1 MKRMVRFGIWLSA
14 VFALGVMAT
23 GVAAAGEPVDVAV
36 FELTGQDIDDDLLQT
51 LSGVLRQEALQHDAY
66 SLANPATIQRDEIAL
81 VVGCDPDEVEC
92 LRQMGEFVDGQ
103 VLIFGDVQ
111 TRGQGLEIAVE
122 IFDIVNSEE
131 VVRVERGVV
140 DANDPVVAFRREVE
154 AIFRDLESIGDTHLV
169 VEAPRAEMTIYL
181 DGSPMGRGRF
191 ERQGMEAGTYRVSV
205 GESGSQVWEGDVELE
220 PGQVVEIRPEVE
232 EEEEAGPVA
241 EASEMQVEART
252 VVPGE
257 STAPAG
263 RIGYDGKRSNVGAFS
278 LMGVGTLSLAA
289 SGIMV
294 MQMRSVENQIRQEH
308 AQGILDESRHRDL
321 TRRGESYQTAQYV
334 LLSVGAASLTSGAS
348 WAIWNYSRDRR
359 EERRMSAD
367 VTVLPAANG
376 LSIVGRW

>member
-36 FELTGQDIDDDLLQT
+36 FELTGQDIDDDMLQT

-131 VVRVERGVV
+131 VVRVERGVA

-205 GESGSQVWEGDVELE
+205 GESV
-220 PGQVVEIRPEVE
+220 
-232 EEEEAGPVA
+232 
-241 EASEMQVEART
+241 
-252 VVPGE
+252 
-257 STAPAG
+257 ST
-263 RIGYDGKRSNVGAFS
+263 I
-278 LMGVGTLSLAA
+278 
-289 SGIMV
+289 
-294 MQMRSVENQIRQEH
+294 
-308 AQGILDESRHRDL
+308 
-321 TRRGESYQTAQYV
+321 
-334 LLSVGAASLTSGAS
+334 
-348 WAIWNYSRDRR
+348 
-359 EERRMSAD
+359 
-367 VTVLPAANG
+367 
-376 LSIVGRW
+376 